1 MAFTAPNYKLVDPGV
16 YDAVIDNIEE
26 KTAAD
31 GRVYALWAFKVVDD
45 YGDTV
50 IVKRPTSLNFG
61 PKSTARKF
69 AEAALGRPIRPG
81 ETIEYRDL
89 IGQQLRIIVTRTTDA
104 QGTERNA
111 VSDEAMPAR

>member
-1 MAFTAPNYKLVDPGV
+1 MPFTAPNYKLVDPGV
-16 YDAVIDNIEE
+16 YDATIESIEE
-26 KTAAD
+26 KTASD
-31 GRVYALWAFKVVDD
+31 GRVYVLWSFRVVDD
-45 YGDTV
+45 FGDTV

-61 PKSTARKF
+61 TKSIARRY

-111 VSDEAMPAR
+111 VSDEVMPAR